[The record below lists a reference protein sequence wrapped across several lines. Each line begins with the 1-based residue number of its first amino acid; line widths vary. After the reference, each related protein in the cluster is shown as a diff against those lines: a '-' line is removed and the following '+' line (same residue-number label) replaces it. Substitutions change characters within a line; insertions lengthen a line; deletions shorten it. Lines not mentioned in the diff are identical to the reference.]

1 MKKSV
6 WALALVVFFYS
17 YYSNAQMLEEGDTVT
32 QEVETEHLGE
42 GHIDTVTETTVTVE
56 HKSTGDLLDSETG
69 VVTSRYEG
77 DMDLDW
83 GGLGP
88 ASMPNCNAYFGT
100 GKCGKG
106 TSNSLTTFDQYVNI
120 EDFHISEGGAL
131 EWQLQMYH
139 SQSNTTG
146 YFQTKGYNDN
156 VLQWDTGQVTLD
168 NTGTPTTYSG
178 AHDFAGDLDKVFIRI
193 GGKKNYF
200 FDNVAYTV
208 NYNVITTAVETWI
221 EVVQPT
227 QMEEQITLGLMD
239 TYDSSTVAEQ
249 QEMDTMMEE
258 MDMVMQFELEPV
270 EIDNVQLDEMPNT
283 MPVEMMEETFQ
294 NMDIDNMSFDEV
306 MVEVETLVAELEN
319 VGMEIEVVEVQ
330 MPNLEKNPTE
340 MSTEATI
347 EDIEVPTQPET
358 TEVSENS
365 SEAQES
371 VSEEKIQDSTSVSE
385 NNAETEEV
393 KEIAEVS
400 ESEMETSEVKEEVK
414 EEAEQQEAAK
424 DEVEVE
430 EKQEP
435 EPIKEVVENKPT
447 KEQEKKQEKAKE
459 IMAAL
464 PSNYD
469 PVAQLTTLALVNA
482 LGPDI
487 RTYQQQNIIT
497 QTNWYAVEEIYT
509 NNNLPD
515 PLSDYISVRSSLQM
529 EKMISQQYE

>member
-100 GKCGKG
+100 GRCGKG

-178 AHDFAGDLDKVFIRI
+178 THDFAGDLDKVFIRI

-283 MPVEMMEETFQ
+283 MPIEVLEEAFQ
-294 NMDIDNMSFDEV
+294 SMDIDNMSLDEV
-306 MVEVETLVAELEN
+306 MVEVETLVAELEDIG
-319 VGMEIEVVEVQ
+319 VEVETVEVKMPEMEAPVEIEVQPEVVEEVTEQ
-330 MPNLEKNPTE
+330 PT
-340 MSTEATI
+340 
-347 EDIEVPTQPET
+347 ET
-358 TEVSENS
+358 TEEVTETVEVAEN
-365 SEAQES
+365 
-371 VSEEKIQDSTSVSE
+371 
-385 NNAETEEV
+385 ETETP
-393 KEIAEVS
+393 EI
-400 ESEMETSEVKEEVK
+400 KEEVK
-414 EEAEQQEAAK
+414 EESEPEQQEAAK

-487 RTYQQQNIIT
+487 RTYQQQDIIT

>member
-283 MPVEMMEETFQ
+283 MPIEVLEEAFQ
-294 NMDIDNMSFDEV
+294 SMDIDNMSLDEV
-306 MVEVETLVAELEN
+306 MVEVETLVAELEDIG
-319 VGMEIEVVEVQ
+319 VEVETVEVKMPEMEAPVEIEVQPEVVEEVTEQ
-330 MPNLEKNPTE
+330 PT
-340 MSTEATI
+340 
-347 EDIEVPTQPET
+347 ET
-358 TEVSENS
+358 TEEVTETVEVAEN
-365 SEAQES
+365 
-371 VSEEKIQDSTSVSE
+371 
-385 NNAETEEV
+385 ETETP
-393 KEIAEVS
+393 EI
-400 ESEMETSEVKEEVK
+400 KEEVK
-414 EEAEQQEAAK
+414 EESEPEQQEAAK

>member
-283 MPVEMMEETFQ
+283 MPIEVLEEAFQ
-294 NMDIDNMSFDEV
+294 SMDIDNMSLDEV
-306 MVEVETLVAELEN
+306 MVEVETLVAELEDIG
-319 VGMEIEVVEVQ
+319 VEVETVEVKMPEMEAPVEIEVQPEVVEEVTEQ
-330 MPNLEKNPTE
+330 PT
-340 MSTEATI
+340 
-347 EDIEVPTQPET
+347 ET
-358 TEVSENS
+358 TEEVTETVEVAEN
-365 SEAQES
+365 E
-371 VSEEKIQDSTSVSE
+371 I
-385 NNAETEEV
+385 ETP
-393 KEIAEVS
+393 EI
-400 ESEMETSEVKEEVK
+400 KEEVK
-414 EEAEQQEAAK
+414 EESEPEQQEAAK